1 MPPINMLAL
10 MRSPMMMPE
19 PMLRSDTPKPRPTR
33 PEKSLTTS
41 GIASRIHCNVVARK
55 TTPEE
60 TSAAI
65 IANADFRAC
74 GPCASSAISVSPVRD
89 AVGKRQVLVVDECL
103 RSGTAMNTPSSPDAD
118 SHAKV

>member
-1 MPPINMLAL
+1 

-74 GPCASSAISVSPVRD
+74 GPCASSAISVSPAAMPSGNGRFSSSM
-89 AVGKRQVLVVDECL
+89 KCL
-103 RSGTAMNTPSSPDAD
+103 RSGTAMNTPSSPDAE